1 MHLILLSSLP
11 VPLQNTICG
20 YVTDFYIRPMNKHI
34 KQQPNSMM
42 TFEGQQ
48 FQGPTAIVEKL
59 SAIGSVKHTVKS
71 RDLQPTFSENALVI
85 FVTGTVQISG
95 DNPIHFSELFILVST
110 APQQYYVHNCI
121 FRLNYGL

>member
-1 MHLILLSSLP
+1 
-11 VPLQNTICG
+11 
-20 YVTDFYIRPMNKHI
+20 
-34 KQQPNSMM
+34 MM

-48 FQGPTAIVEKL
+48 VQGPADIVQKL
-59 SAIGSVKHTVKS
+59 ASVGPVKHTVKS

-95 DNPIHFSELFILVST
+95 DNPIHFSELFLLVST